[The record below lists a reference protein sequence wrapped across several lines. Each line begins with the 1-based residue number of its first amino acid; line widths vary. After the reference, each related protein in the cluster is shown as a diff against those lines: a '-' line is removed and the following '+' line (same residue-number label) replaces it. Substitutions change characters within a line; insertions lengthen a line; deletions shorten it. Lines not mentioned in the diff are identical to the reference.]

1 MEDGLRRPVPVYDPS
16 RGLLHNEHFQ
26 LGYVTNDLDRAM
38 DVFGRRFGIT
48 RFREN
53 DADLPCGGRVCT
65 RTVWVGAMM
74 YEIAMG
80 YGEGMDVFS
89 DFAPQGADFVLQFH
103 HFGFLVPDDAAWAR
117 LEAEIA
123 RSGLRVRRPNDSPGY
138 VKTCFVEVPG
148 FGHLLEYIL
157 PREGLLARMNLTPI
171 A

>member
-1 MEDGLRRPVPVYDPS
+1 METGLKRPVPVFDPA
-16 RGLLHNEHFQ
+16 RGLLHNDHFQ
-26 LGYVTNDLDRAM
+26 LGYVTNDLASAM
-38 DVFGRRFGIT
+38 ARFGEHFNIT

-65 RTVWVGAMM
+65 RTAWIGAMM
-74 YEIAMG
+74 YEIVMG
-80 YGEGMDVFS
+80 YGEGMEVFS
-89 DFAPQGADFVLQFH
+89 DFAPQGGEFVLQFH
-103 HFGFLVPDDAAWAR
+103 HFGFLVPGDAAWAR

-123 RSGLRVRRPNDSPGY
+123 RSGLVMRRPNDTPGY

-148 FGHLLEYIL
+148 FGHMLEYIL

>member
-1 MEDGLRRPVPVYDPS
+1 METGLKRPVPVFDPA
-16 RGLLHNEHFQ
+16 RGLLHNDHFQ
-26 LGYVTNDLDRAM
+26 LGYVTNDLASAM
-38 DVFGRRFGIT
+38 ARFGEHFNIT

-65 RTVWVGAMM
+65 RTAWIGAMM
-74 YEIAMG
+74 YEIVMG
-80 YGEGMDVFS
+80 YGEGMEVFS
-89 DFAPQGADFVLQFH
+89 DFAPQGGEFVLQFH

-123 RSGLRVRRPNDSPGY
+123 RSGLVMRRPNDTPGY

-148 FGHLLEYIL
+148 FGHMLEYIL
-157 PREGLLARMNLTPI
+157 PREGLLAKLNLTPI